1 MSGRQAR
8 KKRDEAKEPKDSSAA
23 IEPTDEASNKE
34 QEEKPE
40 PTFEQKVFEKMQVA
54 SADFAKDADWEQL
67 LVDYEDAAND
77 ERGRAWTFILYPDSM
92 NPDTMNILSEHGIQ
106 GCISPLHD
114 SDHWPDGSLKK
125 AHFHV
130 ALYYPGKKAHAQVK
144 ALVDVLGG
152 VMLQLV
158 HNIVGLVRY
167 FAHMDIQP
175 SKVPADRGKVRY
187 SPDDIV
193 SFGGFDAQTYLKA
206 TQTQISRAL
215 GELYTIVR
223 EQDITAYCD
232 LVDLIYT
239 TMVDYMFVMS
249 NPHVCNQ
256 LSTYIR
262 SRYAKAHK
270 DAELKAMAIHIQ
282 AQGNQIHT
290 LMGGVS
296 RMELVVDRL
305 AYLITGEDLS
315 VQVPTQVC
323 GSGGGLPDDDDDPD
337 EMEEGGAPDGGN
349 DSDDDGRK

>member
-1 MSGRQAR
+1 MSGKQAR
-8 KKRDEAKEPKDSSAA
+8 KKRDEAEEPKDGGNAV
-23 IEPTDEASNKE
+23 EPSDEASTKE
-34 QEEKPE
+34 QAEKPE
-40 PTFEQKVFEKMQVA
+40 PTFEQKVFEKMQKV

-67 LVDYEDAAND
+67 LADYEDAAND

-92 NPDTMNILSEHGIQ
+92 NPDTMNILSENGIQ

-167 FAHMDIQP
+167 FAHLDIQP
-175 SKVPADRGKVRY
+175 DKVPTDKGKVRY

-215 GELYTIVR
+215 GELYAIVR
-223 EQDITAYCD
+223 NEDITAYCD

-239 TMVDYMFVMS
+239 DMVDYTFVMS

-270 DAELKAMAIHIQ
+270 DAELKAMAAHIQ
-282 AQGNQIHT
+282 VQGSQIHT

-296 RMELVVDRL
+296 RMEMVVDRL
-305 AYLITGEDLS
+305 AYLITGEDVS
-315 VQVPTQVC
+315 AQAD
-323 GSGGGLPDDDDDPD
+323 GDGDDAPDGEDDPD
-337 EMEEGGAPDGGN
+337 EVDEEEEDSAPDGGA
-349 DSDDDGRK
+349 DSEGEGKE